1 MAKRRTIKNNPLD
14 SLSSDSTQE
23 PPAGFENFLIGA
35 DNPSKEVAAKP
46 STKGKTIVAKDKKPK
61 SQAVPM
67 ETLVVKKEAPRE
79 KAKKASPVLP
89 PQRMKK
95 PAVEVSPDNL
105 AQRVS
110 RLEEDNRLQNIMIA
124 IIMVPLAVLALLGAA
139 PVP

>member
-23 PPAGFENFLIGA
+23 PPAGFENLLMGSAKVI
-35 DNPSKEVAAKP
+35 AAKP
-46 STKGKTIVAKDKKPK
+46 STKGKPIIVKDKKPK

-67 ETLVVKKEAPRE
+67 ETLVVKDKVPRE
-79 KAKKASPVLP
+79 EAKKESPVLP
-89 PQRMKK
+89 PQTMKK
-95 PAVEVSPDNL
+95 PAVEASPDNL
-105 AQRVS
+105 AQRIS